1 MIGIRRLVTDGGVV
15 AVVVVAGLLMGATAL
30 LNVPTP
36 MERLPK
42 SANAE
47 WMVLLKRFGTE
58 ENWRQQV
65 LWWWLSLAPTAAAV
79 FVRHRRPMT
88 AFALA
93 VLGSVA
99 HVLSPA
105 LPHLPA
111 DLVVALAL
119 YGVAAAAADRRVS
132 LALLSAAQ
140 IGLYGL
146 ALAAVNGLPDGKFG
160 KYALV
165 EPPDLFPVL
174 EQDNLLLLAASQ
186 AVVPALLLAVAWT
199 AGDGARTRRAHL
211 ATLRERAADLAR
223 EQEQR
228 TALAVA
234 AERGRIARE
243 LHDVVAHGLSVMVV
257 QAQGGRAALNRHPE
271 RTGAALDT
279 VITTGRAS
287 LAEMRRLLS
296 LVRQDLG
303 ADDPARA
310 PQPGLAALPELVD
323 RVRAGGTPV
332 TFTVVGE
339 PLMLPAAVELS
350 AYRIVQEALT
360 NSIKHAGPSSRCA
373 VDLEFAHG
381 ELRIRVRDSG
391 GPGLDVTAPPSAPGN
406 GLRGIAERVAAL
418 GGTLHAG
425 PSGGGFELRT
435 TLPLETTAEMTAEM
449 TAEATAEATAETTAE
464 TTA

>member
-1 MIGIRRLVTDGGVV
+1 MIAIRRLLFDGGVV
-15 AVVVVAGLLMGATAL
+15 AVVVAAGLLMGADAL
-30 LNVPTP
+30 LNVPQP
-36 MERLPK
+36 LQRLPK
-42 SANAE
+42 AVDPQ
-47 WMVLLKRFGTE
+47 WMSILKQFRSE
-58 ENWRQQV
+58 ENWRHQV
-65 LWWWLSLAPTAAAV
+65 LWWWLALPPTAAAV
-79 FVRHRRPMT
+79 FARRRHPMT

-105 LPHLPA
+105 LPHLPV
-111 DLVVALAL
+111 DLVAALTL
-119 YGVAAAAADRRVS
+119 YGVAARTADRRAS
-132 LALLSAAQ
+132 LAVLSAAQ
-140 IGLYGL
+140 AGVYGL
-146 ALAAVNGLPDGKFG
+146 ALTAMSSLIGDRFG
-160 KYALV
+160 KYTLV
-165 EPPDLFPVL
+165 EPPGPFPFLQQDDVL
-174 EQDNLLLLAASQ
+174 LTAASQ
-186 AVVPALLLAVAWT
+186 ALVPALLLAVAWM
-199 AGDGARTRRAHL
+199 AGDRARTHQAHL

-257 QAQGGRAALNRHPE
+257 QAQGGRAALDRHPE
-271 RTGAALDT
+271 RTGTALDS

-332 TFTVVGE
+332 AFTVVGE
-339 PLMLPAAVELS
+339 PLTLPAAVELS

-360 NSIKHAGPSSRCA
+360 NSIKHAGPGSRCA
-373 VDLEFAHG
+373 VDLEFSCG

-391 GPGLDVTAPPSAPGN
+391 GPGLDGTAPPAAPGN

-425 PSGGGFELRT
+425 PSGGGFEVRT
-435 TLPLETTAEMTAEM
+435 TLPV
-449 TAEATAEATAETTAE
+449 EALA
-464 TTA
+464 